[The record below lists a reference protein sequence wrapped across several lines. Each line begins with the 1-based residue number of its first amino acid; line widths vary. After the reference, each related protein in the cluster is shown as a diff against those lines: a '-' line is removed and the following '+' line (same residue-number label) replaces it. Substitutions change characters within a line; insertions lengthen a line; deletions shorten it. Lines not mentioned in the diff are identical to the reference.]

1 MEPPFV
7 FSRESTIRIDV
18 DGRVWHDGERIENP
32 RLAESLAG
40 WIAWDDASGRWIL
53 KNAMSWCY
61 VTLDGTPLVVRS
73 ARVLEGE
80 AAVQVDRSD
89 GARERVPLER
99 LRVDPEG
106 AVYAYVRGGEL
117 LARFDRAAAFAVLD
131 RADLD
136 AEGLFLDVNDVRVP
150 LMGIDS
156 GAVPPY
162 RLDPS
167 QDPVP
172 PSR

>member
-1 MEPPFV
+1 MDPPFV

-40 WIAWDDASGRWIL
+40 WIAWDDASERWIL
-53 KNAMSWCY
+53 KNSMSWCY

-73 ARVLEGE
+73 ARVLDGE
-80 AAVQVDRSD
+80 PAVQVDRSD
-89 GARERVPLER
+89 GERERVGFEH

-106 AVYAYVRGGEL
+106 AVYAYVRGGAL

-136 AEGLFLDVNDVRVP
+136 GDRLWIEVNSVRVA
-150 LMGIDS
+150 LVGIDV

-162 RLDPS
+162 RRDTS

-172 PSR
+172 LSR